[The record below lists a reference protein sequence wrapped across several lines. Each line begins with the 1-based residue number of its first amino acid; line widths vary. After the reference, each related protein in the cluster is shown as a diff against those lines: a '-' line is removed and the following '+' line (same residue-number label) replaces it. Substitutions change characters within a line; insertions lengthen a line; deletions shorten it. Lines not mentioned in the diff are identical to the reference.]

1 LCYCRWYTSWEK
13 YVEQSTKEYISGESS
28 EASRPGPIDNHD
40 IIESESDVND
50 PQLRRLLMERVDYV
64 LVPQEV
70 WKRLV
75 EWYSGGPPIERKL
88 ICQGFYTRSYSVE
101 VYPLCLML
109 TDGRDES
116 RTVIRLGKQVL
127 GAPIILLR
135 LFVLLRPTYGL
146 YKGTL

>member
-1 LCYCRWYTSWEK
+1 
-13 YVEQSTKEYISGESS
+13 VEGE
-28 EASRPGPIDNHD
+28 
-40 IIESESDVND
+40 
-50 PQLRRLLMERVDYV
+50 DYV
-64 LVPQEV
+64 LVPKQV

-127 GAPIILLR
+127 GGPDHTTQALC
-135 LFVLLRPTYGL
+135 FATTYL
-146 YKGTL
+146 WCLCIANESLCLNC